1 MSSHKKV
8 ATLRPSPKPL
18 RASSRQARRSLGS
31 EAMELGT
38 AHVRPS
44 PRTDRPSRGRP
55 NRPSIVQALG
65 SLANVYSTTPR
76 GNMNGT
82 AGNANGRQ
90 STADGG
96 LLQGTG
102 APPRSFSESSAS
114 THDDGRGGIST
125 LSNGHGSYGGVP
137 YSVDDDDDENAG
149 GGGGGG
155 GSGGGGRDRDRGVAR
170 EADYSMV
177 SS

>member
-1 MSSHKKV
+1 
-8 ATLRPSPKPL
+8 
-18 RASSRQARRSLGS
+18 
-31 EAMELGT
+31 
-38 AHVRPS
+38 
-44 PRTDRPSRGRP
+44 
-55 NRPSIVQALG
+55 
-65 SLANVYSTTPR
+65 
-76 GNMNGT
+76 MNGT

-137 YSVDDDDDENAG
+137 YSVDNDDDENAG

-177 SS
+177 SSVRNCNPTCLAFLASAKQHKLLGTRVGAVGWMGAGWVLWCDH